1 MDTQEDFLSLSI
13 TDRLQHKVWK
23 ARQSAYTELYN
34 LFRKTVDDS
43 DFIQYEGYLKNI
55 ATDTNAVAQENG
67 LNTIYE
73 YVNSA
78 PNASRTRE
86 TIVPVLVTKCLGA
99 PKAGTKQKATDI
111 ILLYAEIDVADPVVD
126 LVLPGLQVKQPKLV
140 AQTVVVLRELLR
152 QYGAKT
158 VNPKPL
164 IKILPKLF
172 GHGDKNVRAEAFTL
186 TIEIYKWIGSA
197 LTPLLSDLKPV
208 QMKELEE
215 AFGNLP
221 SERPSPERLLRSEQR
236 KMEEAAAA
244 EVVIGESHNDTVDG
258 DETMDDRPMDP
269 YDISDPVDITASLP
283 GNFFELLGS
292 KKWQERREAL
302 DVLLASA
309 KTPNIMDKDYSELIG
324 ALAKR
329 INDANIL
336 LVGVTANCIEAIATG
351 TRASFEKYKELV
363 VPHLVEKLKER
374 KPAIL
379 EQLANALHAVFSY
392 MSIMD
397 VTESIAVAVK
407 HKNPQIRTQSVKLI
421 IRQLQIIHKV
431 PTKLETKALA
441 ELMLKTLDD
450 ADGAAREASAEGLG
464 TLMNVVGERPMLAF
478 IDPLDDIKK
487 NKISEYC
494 SKAQVMAKQTMV
506 KKSVAPSVKKAPALK
521 KIIKTIPPVHSK
533 PEPMVIDDESPLP
546 ISRPSAPKRKPT
558 STLLDTRSNKKPVL
572 STTKPKSSTT
582 AKVNAEPPKNAVKL
596 PPASGPE
603 EVKFKYSPEDAEARV
618 TDYIPSQI
626 WEDVGS
632 SQWKV
637 RLAAM
642 ESLRT
647 HLESTME
654 SSNIEAE
661 IIIRCLSKR
670 PGWKEM
676 NFQVM
681 TKLYNV
687 MQLLASNCPSFSRSC
702 VTLGIP
708 GIVEKLGDAKL
719 KKPAGECLV
728 AFSETTSLQ
737 FVLSQSYP
745 IWKKA
750 KSPKIVTDSLIWIH
764 QALLDF
770 GIGGLQVRDLIDFV
784 KIALANTNPT
794 VRTNAINVLGG
805 LRMYLGPDIIAFVQD
820 VSPALMTNI
829 ENEFEKVSKMDP
841 PKPTKTSTAL
851 RAKASNSQTGA
862 KNIGGDPGTDAL
874 ESLIPHT
881 DIASQLGKVSSNC
894 GDANW
899 KNRKEGLNQ
908 VVSIIE
914 GANRRIKPNLGEFPG
929 VLKQRL
935 TDSNKILQIQALEIV
950 GLLVLSMGKPFEKY
964 VKFLSGNLIS
974 VLADNK
980 ATVRNAGMT
989 TLDIIRQTCGL
1000 EGLIGAF
1007 ETNLASDSPIL
1018 RKELLTW
1025 LLQSINEQGISIAV
1039 VDYSPLIS
1047 PILSCLQDRNGEVRK
1062 AAQAILPSV
1071 AMSTGFEM
1079 VMRKV
1084 SDLNNTQRQTVLPF
1098 VESIR
1103 GSVPTTPAKTISSI
1117 SSLTAKTKR
1126 LSTSTSPARDILH
1139 SDFAATTRSGNDLD
1153 RRTSGFDRRQS
1164 LDSLGRS
1171 TVTKSRV
1178 ASASPLNDNFSTAQY
1193 SQPPLLTDDF
1203 RTKQLR
1209 SKEDIRWQFDA
1220 SRTDLIDI
1228 LQRTC
1233 ESHIQPDIYR
1243 LMFSSSH
1250 NAERDRL
1257 NALGQLDDCIVK
1269 PELSMDKYGL
1279 NYDEMKRRYQA
1290 NSDLIFK
1297 YLTIRFLDTST
1308 SMLIKC
1314 LDLSQHLIA
1323 LLDSQGAI
1331 LSEYEAISFIPFLIN
1346 KIGDPK
1352 EIIRAKIRSILNS
1365 ACTIYPPS
1373 KMVNILLDS
1382 AANSK
1387 NPKARAECLDEIGTL
1402 LQQYGIS
1409 VMLPNKALPLIA
1421 THIGDRD
1428 PGVRNTALNAI
1439 AQTYI
1444 IIGDPVLKYV
1454 NRLGEKEKG
1463 LLEERLK
1470 RTIPQTTSHAEKDGI
1485 QQLQQQEVHEMDID
1499 NLPSIKQAS
1508 RLSTGSSRSQSH
1520 SSHHSNSASSRSLSR
1535 HNTVSPMDGVVH
1547 GYENTTTAYHGH
1559 GLGSE
1564 ITHVSHLAHQSNHAF
1579 QQRQQSNVGHHHS
1592 KQQVDM
1598 VDHIIK
1604 QIAHGTDPQENI
1616 EALKHLV
1623 KYLNTASEMVLPEM
1637 ETLVKALTLQVR
1649 VAYSMVGSPDPMT
1662 TRLCKHIVNTLVLLF
1677 SKSDLAVTVA
1687 KETLV
1692 SLLEELASRLL
1703 DERIL
1708 SLESGP
1714 QLSKA
1719 LNVAMVKILEN
1730 CQRNRT
1736 FSALLSILGNCAVK
1750 LRPNDSSSGTETKY
1764 TELVMKCLWK
1774 LAKTIQD
1781 NLRSGLLQPDQ
1792 LLFEINEFF
1801 LVTPPDE
1808 WKRRMRENVPLGE
1821 LPLRTV
1827 KTLLLEIVSGL
1838 GEQVFEHLTLIN
1850 DPPNSNIYPYLHH
1863 MLDACEKKG
1872 GIEHLPSGNEHRT
1885 LAKPVRNDPTTQQFT
1900 SSSIP
1905 PATNQ
1910 PQSHHHQYESPQMQS
1925 TIMTAGHS
1933 HQHSKLGN
1941 QPSPSKRPS
1950 SISSSPFDQPNKSAP
1965 KSSSRLSIDRSK
1977 METDQPSPSNM
1988 EVSSMLTR
1996 QGSSKSPGL
2005 VSQYTQQ
2012 SRHSPSAQI
2021 QNHPPS
2027 SQSTTTGPL
2036 TDHDIS
2042 NALKRIFEKIG
2053 TREETKEGIVELYE
2067 FQKKHPLA
2075 ESKVND
2081 YLCQTGSY
2089 FQRYIRRG
2097 LDSLASNDN

>member
-1 MDTQEDFLSLSI
+1 MLTFFTYVQ
-13 TDRLQHKVWK
+13 KVWK

-34 LFRKTVDDS
+34 LFRKTVDNLH
-43 DFIQYEGYLKNI
+43 FTQYEGYLKNI
-55 ATDTNAVAQENG
+55 AADANAVAQETG

-86 TIVPVLVTKCLGA
+86 TVVPVLVTKCLGA

-111 ILLYAEIDVADPVVD
+111 ILLYAEIDVAYPVVD

-172 GHGDKNVRAEAFTL
+172 GHVDKNVRAETSTL

-215 AFGNLP
+215 AFGKLP
-221 SERPSPERLLRSEQR
+221 LERPSPERLLRSEQR
-236 KMEEAAAA
+236 KLEEAVAA
-244 EVVIGESHNDTVDG
+244 EVGIGESYNGDIDG
-258 DETMDDRPMDP
+258 DEPMEDRPMDP
-269 YDISDPVDITASLP
+269 YDVSDPVDITASLP
-283 GNFFELLGS
+283 GNFYELLGS

-302 DVLLASA
+302 DILLASA
-309 KTPNIMDKDYSELIG
+309 KTPKIMDKDYSELIC

-351 TRASFEKYKELV
+351 TRASFGKYKELV

-374 KPAIL
+374 KPTIL

-392 MSIMD
+392 TSIME
-397 VTESIAVAVK
+397 VTESIAIAVK
-407 HKNPQIRTQSVKLI
+407 HKNPQIRTQSVKLVT
-421 IRQLQIIHKV
+421 RQLQIIPKV
-431 PTKLETKALA
+431 PSKLETKTLA

-450 ADGAAREASAEGLG
+450 ADGTAREASAEGLG

-478 IDPLDDIKK
+478 IDTLDDIKK
-487 NKISEYC
+487 NKINEY
-494 SKAQVMAKQTMV
+494 SAKAQVMPKQTMV
-506 KKSVAPSVKKAPALK
+506 KKSATPSIQKAPALK
-521 KIIKTIPPVHSK
+521 KIVKAIPPVYPKS
-533 PEPMVIDDESPLP
+533 EPMVIDGEPALP

-558 STLLDTRSNKKPVL
+558 STLLDTRSNKKSAL
-572 STTKPKSSTT
+572 STSKPKSST
-582 AKVNAEPPKNAVKL
+582 APKANAEPPKNVIKL
-596 PPASGPE
+596 PPSSGPE

-618 TDYIPSQI
+618 TDHIPTQI
-626 WEDVGS
+626 WEDIGS

-642 ESLRT
+642 ESLHT
-647 HLESTME
+647 HLESTVE
-654 SSNIEAE
+654 SSTIEAE
-661 IIIRCLSKR
+661 IVIRCLSKK

-681 TKLYNV
+681 TKFYNV
-687 MQLLASNCPSFSRSC
+687 MQLLAVNCPSFSRSC
-702 VTLGIP
+702 AALGIP

-719 KKPAGECLV
+719 KKPAGECLE
-728 AFSETTSLQ
+728 AFAETTSLQ

-784 KIALANTNPT
+784 KTALTNTNPV

-805 LRMYLGPDIIAFVQD
+805 LRMYLGQDIIAFVQD

-841 PKPTKTSTAL
+841 PKPTKTTSAL
-851 RAKASNSQTGA
+851 KAKASNSQTGA
-862 KNIGGDPGTDAL
+862 RTIGGDTNTDIL
-874 ESLIPHT
+874 DSLIPRT

-894 GDANW
+894 SDANW
-899 KNRKEGLNQ
+899 KNRKEGLSQ

-914 GANRRIKPNLGEFPG
+914 GANKRIKPNLGEFPG

-935 TDSNKILQIQALEIV
+935 TDSNKILQIQAVEIV

-964 VKFLSGNLIS
+964 VKFLSGNVTS

-980 ATVRNAGMT
+980 ATVRNAGIA
-989 TLDIIRQTCGL
+989 TLDIIRKTCGL

-1007 ETNLASDSPIL
+1007 ETHLASDSPIL

-1025 LLQSINEQGISIAV
+1025 LLQSINEQDVSIAV
-1039 VDYSPLIS
+1039 VDYSPLVS

-1062 AAQAILPSV
+1062 AAQAILPAV

-1084 SDLNNTQRQTVLPF
+1084 SDLSNAQRQTVLPF

-1103 GSVPTTPAKTISSI
+1103 GSVPATPTKKISPI
-1117 SSLTAKTKR
+1117 SSLTAKTKQ
-1126 LSTSTSPARDILH
+1126 LSTSTSPARGIQH
-1139 SDFAATTRSGNDLD
+1139 SDFAAATGSGNDLD
-1153 RRTSGFDRRQS
+1153 RRTSGSDRRQS
-1164 LDSLGRS
+1164 SDSLGRP
-1171 TVTKSRV
+1171 TVTKTRI
-1178 ASASPLNDNFSTAQY
+1178 ASASPSSDNFFTPQY
-1193 SQPPLLTDDF
+1193 SQPPLLTDDL
-1203 RTKQLR
+1203 RAKQLR
-1209 SKEDIRWQFDA
+1209 SKEEIRWQFDA

-1233 ESHIQPDIYR
+1233 ESHIQPDIHR
-1243 LMFSSSH
+1243 LMFSSNH

-1257 NALGQLDDCIVK
+1257 NALGQLDDCIAK
-1269 PELSMDKYGL
+1269 PELSMDTYGL
-1279 NYDEMKRRYQA
+1279 NYDDMKKRYQA

-1314 LDLSQHLIA
+1314 LDLSQHLIS

-1331 LSEYEAISFIPFLIN
+1331 LSEYEAISFIPFLIS

-1352 EIIRAKIRSILNS
+1352 EIIRVKIRSILNS

-1387 NPKARAECLDEIGTL
+1387 NPKARAECLDEIGVL

-1428 PGVRNTALNAI
+1428 AGVRNAALNTI

-1444 IIGDPVLKYV
+1444 IIGDPVFKYV

-1470 RTIPQTTSHAEKDGI
+1470 RTMPQPMSHVEKDGI
-1485 QQLQQQEVHEMDID
+1485 QQLQQQEVDEMDID
-1499 NLPSIKQAS
+1499 NSPSMKQAS

-1520 SSHHSNSASSRSLSR
+1520 SSHHSNSANSRSLSK
-1535 HNTVSPMDGVVH
+1535 HHTVSPMDG
-1547 GYENTTTAYHGH
+1547 YENTATAYQRH
-1559 GLGSE
+1559 GLISE
-1564 ITHVSHLAHQSNHAF
+1564 ITHVSQSAQQSNHTI
-1579 QQRQQSNVGHHHS
+1579 QQQQQQQQSGVGGRHN

-1598 VDHIIK
+1598 VDYIIK

-1623 KYLNTASEMVLPEM
+1623 KYLNTSPEMILPEM

-1649 VAYSMVGSPDPMT
+1649 VAYSMVASPDPMT

-1677 SKSDLAVTVA
+1677 SKCDLAVAVA

-1730 CQRNRT
+1730 CQRNIT
-1736 FSALLSILGNCAVK
+1736 FSALLSILGDCAVK

-1781 NLRSGLLQPDQ
+1781 NLRSGILQPDH

-1808 WKRRMRENVPLGE
+1808 WKRRLRENVPLGE

-1838 GEQVFEHLTLIN
+1838 GEHVFEHLTLID
-1850 DPPNSNIYPYLHH
+1850 DPANSNIYPYLHH
-1863 MLDACEKKG
+1863 MLDACKKKG
-1872 GIEHLPSGNEHRT
+1872 GMEQLPSDNQHHI
-1885 LAKPVRNDPTTQQFT
+1885 LANSVRNDQTVQQLT
-1900 SSSIP
+1900 SSAS
-1905 PATNQ
+1905 NQ
-1910 PQSHHHQYESPQMQS
+1910 QQQMES
-1925 TIMTAGHS
+1925 TIMAAGQSHRHS
-1933 HQHSKLGN
+1933 NQGN
-1941 QPSPSKRPS
+1941 QSSLSERPSPA
-1950 SISSSPFDQPNKSAP
+1950 SSSLFDRLDKSMP
-1965 KSSSRLSIDRSK
+1965 KSSSRLSSERFK
-1977 METDQPSPSNM
+1977 MEIDQPSPSNM
-1988 EVSSMLTR
+1988 ETSDMVH
-1996 QGSSKSPGL
+1996 QGSYKSPGRD
-2005 VSQYTQQ
+2005 SHYTHHQQ
-2012 SRHSPSAQI
+2012 SHHSPSMQS

-2027 SQSTTTGPL
+2027 SRSTTTGPL

-2042 NALKRIFEKIG
+2042 NVLKRIFEKIG
-2053 TREETKEGIVELYE
+2053 TREETKEGIIELYE

-2081 YLCQTGSY
+2081 YLSQTGSY